1 MRDSNGGLF
10 GLVSAVICAGI
21 CITLV
26 TGAFSHWPILALGV
40 GVGLWAVRIME
51 RS

>member
-1 MRDSNGGLF
+1 MRDLNGGLF

-40 GVGLWAVRIME
+40 GVGLWAVRIMA